1 MKIKVKAAEKK
12 IEKVE
17 IKTDFIRLDS
27 FLKFK
32 GIAEIGGQAKQF
44 IQDGIVRVNGEVC
57 ESRGKKLR
65 DGDKILVFGDE
76 YHIKQI
82 KNEN

>member
-17 IKTDFIRLDS
+17 IKTYFIRLDS

-32 GIAEIGGQAKQF
+32 GIAETGGQAKQF

>member
-32 GIAEIGGQAKQF
+32 GIAETGGQAKQF
-44 IQDGIVRVNGEVC
+44 IQDGIVRVNGQVC

>member
-1 MKIKVKAAEKK
+1 MKIRIKAAERKN
-12 IEKVE
+12 EDVT

-32 GIAEIGGQAKQF
+32 GIAETGGQAKAF
-44 IQDGIVRVNGEVC
+44 IQDGIIKVNDEIC
-57 ESRGKKLR
+57 TARGKKLR
-65 DGDKILVFGDE
+65 AGDKISAFSID
-76 YHIKQI
+76 YHI